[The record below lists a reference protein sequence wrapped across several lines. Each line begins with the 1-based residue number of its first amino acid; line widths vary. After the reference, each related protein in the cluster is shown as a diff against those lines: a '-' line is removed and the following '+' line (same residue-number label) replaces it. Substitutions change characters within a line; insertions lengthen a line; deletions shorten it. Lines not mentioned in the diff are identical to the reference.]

1 MGQVILQCALL
12 IFFYQTFLFIISL
25 LYKRNDVA
33 DIAWGGGFVAIAA
46 FLLIYYPAALHN
58 WIIYLLTFLW
68 GIRLSVY
75 LFFRN
80 RGKAEDFRYL
90 AWRESWGKHFY
101 LRSFLQVFMLQGFFM
116 WLISVPLQVAAVA
129 NNREETT
136 YWVMGVLVWIVG
148 FYFQAVGDAQ
158 LKQFGKTKKPGEIIQ
173 TGLWKY
179 SRHPNY
185 LGEILMWW
193 GIGIIVLPLS
203 LGWLGLVGPLT
214 ITWLLTA
221 VSGVPMLEKKYKH
234 SAAYQQYK
242 TQTPA
247 LFPDLWKIV
256 MKKNSQIN

>member
-1 MGQVILQCALL
+1 MGQVFVQCALL
-12 IFFYQTFLFIISL
+12 IFFYQTTLFIISL
-25 LYKRNDVA
+25 IYKRNDVA
-33 DIAWGGGFVAIAA
+33 DIGWGGGFVAISI
-46 FLLIYYPAALHN
+46 FLVANYAAALHT

-80 RGKAEDFRYL
+80 RSKAEDFRYR

-101 LRSFLQVFMLQGFFM
+101 LRSFFQVFILQGFFM
-116 WLISVPLQVAAVA
+116 WLISMPLQVAALA
-129 NNREETT
+129 DRSEGIA
-136 YWVMGVLVWIVG
+136 YWVVGILIWITG

-158 LKQFGKTKKPGEIIQ
+158 LNQFGKTKMPGEIIQ

-185 LGEILMWW
+185 FGEILMWW

-203 LGWLGLVGPLT
+203 QGWLGLVGPLT
-214 ITWLLTA
+214 ITWLLIA
-221 VSGVPMLEKKYKH
+221 VSGVPMLEKKYKNN
-234 SAAYQQYK
+234 AAYQQYK

-247 LFPDLWKIV
+247 LFPDIGKWL
-256 MKKNSQIN
+256 MKKK